1 MNNQRPNSP
10 VQVPEEAA
18 IGLAEVLAEDI
29 TEQPLVPT
37 IRQQKPE
44 KPENFFLWHATVT
57 SRLHVT
63 ICRQEDFWQYR

>member
-18 IGLAEVLAEDI
+18 IGFAEVLAEDI

-37 IRQQKPE
+37 IRQQKPDR
-44 KPENFFLWHATVT
+44 
-57 SRLHVT
+57 S
-63 ICRQEDFWQYR
+63 